1 MRAILFLVA
10 IPVWAQETTP
20 ERLIETGHW
29 KQARSIVERRLRETP
44 QDPNLIFLQSQIRN
58 AFGDRATPLSLAE
71 KAVSLAS
78 GVARYHRQL
87 AEVQGVMAQ
96 HANAFQQLLLSR
108 RFRKEI
114 DAAIAI
120 DPRDL
125 QAQRD
130 LMEFY
135 LLAPGIAGGDLK
147 RAEATAQTIASID
160 AAEGLSAKARIAA
173 YRKDYSQAE
182 ALTERAAEAKPP
194 SYKRWIALAQFHM
207 APEHPNETAAESAAR
222 KALSLDASRV
232 DAYAILAPIYAGR
245 GDWTTLDGILDTAA
259 RAVPDDAAPYY
270 RAAERLLARGT
281 DPARA
286 ERYLRVYLSQEPE
299 GNQPN
304 AADANRKL
312 AQAVEAQRSSNTSNR
327 TSNKIRNGGE
337 R

>member
-1 MRAILFLVA
+1 VRAILFLLAV
-10 IPVWAQETTP
+10 PVWAQETTP

-58 AFGDRATPLSLAE
+58 AFGDRATPLTLAE
-71 KAVSLAS
+71 KAVSLAP

-96 HANAFQQLLLSR
+96 HANAFQQLLLAR

-114 DAAIAI
+114 DAAITI

-147 RAEATAQTIASID
+147 RAEATAQTIAGID
-160 AAEGLSAKARIAA
+160 ATEGLSARARIASF
-173 YRKDYSQAE
+173 RKDYSQAE
-182 ALTERAAEAKPP
+182 ALTRRAAEAEPP

-207 APEHPNETAAESAAR
+207 ASEHPNESAAESAAR

-245 GDWTTLDGILDTAA
+245 ADWIALDAILEAAA
-259 RAVPDDAAPYY
+259 RAVTDDAVPYY
-270 RAAERLLARGT
+270 RAAERLLARGM
-281 DPARA
+281 DPSRA
-286 ERYLRVYLSQEPE
+286 ERYLRVYLSQESE
-299 GNQPN
+299 GNQPS
-304 AADANRKL
+304 AADAHRKL
-312 AQAVEAQRSSNTSNR
+312 ALANSSSPTP
-327 TSNKIRNGGE
+327 NKTRNGGE

>member
-1 MRAILFLVA
+1 MRAILLLLAVPA
-10 IPVWAQETTP
+10 WAQETTP

-58 AFGDRATPLSLAE
+58 AFGDRTTPLSLAE
-71 KAVSLAS
+71 KAVALAP

-96 HANAFQQLLLSR
+96 HANAFQQLLLAR

-135 LLAPGIAGGDLK
+135 LLAPGIAGGDVK
-147 RAEATAQTIASID
+147 RAEATAQSIAAID
-160 AAEGLSAKARIAA
+160 AAGGLSAKARIAA

-182 ALTERAAEAKPP
+182 ALTQRAAEAEPP
-194 SYKRWIALAQFHM
+194 SYKRQIALAQFYM
-207 APEHPNETAAESAAR
+207 APEHLNEAAAEPATR
-222 KALSLDASRV
+222 KALALDASRV
-232 DAYAILAPIYAGR
+232 DAYAILAAIYAGR
-245 GDWTTLDGILDTAA
+245 GDWSALDAILDAGA
-259 RAVPDDAAPYY
+259 REDDAAPFY

-286 ERYLRVYLSQEPE
+286 ERYLRKYLSQEPE
-299 GNQPN
+299 GNQPI

-312 AQAVEAQRSSNTSNR
+312 ALALEAQHNSNTSNR
-327 TSNKIRNGGE
+327 TSPNKTRNGQ
-337 R
+337 